1 MILHFLLLAVGLA
14 LVIKGA
20 DFLVEGASSLA
31 RRLSVAEIVI
41 GLTVVA
47 FGTSAPELVV
57 NGFSSLAGK
66 NELVLGNIIGSNIC
80 NTLLILGVA
89 GLIFPL
95 TVQWNSVRREIP
107 YSMFVLVVFYFL
119 ANDHIFGGIGSGG
132 GNNANAVSR
141 WDGVILLVLFV
152 VFMLYAFILSRTK
165 VENNDEDGE
174 EVFSWLKIWIYIL
187 VGATGLFFGGKF
199 TVDNA
204 VAIARDLNVSDKLIG
219 LTIVSFGTSL
229 PELATSAMA
238 AYKKRCDLAVGNI
251 VGSNIFNILLIMG
264 ISAVISPIGYPL
276 TLNTDVYVFGGGTV
290 VLFIAMF
297 TGKKR
302 VLDRREAFILLA
314 GYVLYMIYIII
325 RK

>member
-1 MILHFLLLAVGLA
+1 MILHFIMLFVGLA

-31 RRLSVAEIVI
+31 RRLAVAELVI

-57 NGFSSLAGK
+57 NSFSSFAGK

-80 NTLLILGVA
+80 NTLLILGVS

-95 TVQWNSVRREIP
+95 TVQWGSVRREIP

-119 ANDHIFGGIGSGG
+119 ANDYIFGAAPSG
-132 GNNANAVSR
+132 NVLSR

-152 VFMLYAFILSRTK
+152 VFMLYTFILSRTK
-165 VENNDEDGE
+165 VENPEDDGE
-174 EVFSWLKIWIYIL
+174 EIFSWLKIWIYVF
-187 VGATGLFFGGKF
+187 VGIIALFFGGKF

-204 VAIARDLNVSDKLIG
+204 VEIAHDLRVSDKLIG
-219 LTIVSFGTSL
+219 LTIVSIGTSL
-229 PELATSAMA
+229 PELATSAVA

-264 ISAVISPIGYPL
+264 VSAVISPITYPL
-276 TLNTDVYVFGGGTV
+276 DLNTDVYVFGGGTV
-290 VLFIAMF
+290 LLFIAMF

-302 VLDRREAFILLA
+302 VLDRKEAFILLA
-314 GYVLYMIYIII
+314 GYIFYMVFIII